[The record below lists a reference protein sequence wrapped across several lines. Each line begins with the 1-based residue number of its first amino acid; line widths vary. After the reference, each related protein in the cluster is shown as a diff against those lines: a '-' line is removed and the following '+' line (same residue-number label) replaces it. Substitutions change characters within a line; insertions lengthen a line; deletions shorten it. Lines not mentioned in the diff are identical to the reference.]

1 MERKLN
7 LFGHICRMDD
17 HRLVKNVM
25 FGMVD
30 GTSLR
35 GRPSLAD
42 NGWMMLKIGVTLIS
56 AGWLRIDYY
65 GNML

>member
-25 FGMVD
+25 FGMVN
-30 GTSLR
+30 GTD
-35 GRPSLAD
+35 GRPIAE
-42 NGWMMLKIGVTLIS
+42 NGWMMLKIGTTWI
-56 AGWLRIDYY
+56 Y
-65 GNML
+65 GNA